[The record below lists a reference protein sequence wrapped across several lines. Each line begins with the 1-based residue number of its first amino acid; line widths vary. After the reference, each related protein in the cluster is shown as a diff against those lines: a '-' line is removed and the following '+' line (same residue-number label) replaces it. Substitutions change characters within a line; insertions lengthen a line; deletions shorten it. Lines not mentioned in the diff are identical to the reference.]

1 MTTST
6 RSRVLRPEIGCLD
19 EDLRAVHPRPVFI
32 IGLHRSGT
40 TFLYRTLAGAFP
52 VAALTAY
59 HVIHY
64 DRILTQH
71 RRGTAEAAKRELDSL
86 FRGWG
91 MATRRI
97 DDVPLSH
104 ALLEEYGWVLGR
116 RTGSFHASRR
126 TAPLIDEINRKL
138 QFLEPRSEAVVQKNP
153 WDTGHVGSLL
163 AAFPEARFVFIERDP
178 MAIVNS
184 QFRIAKY
191 SRDKRDPYL
200 DLLLEGI
207 PLGRAW
213 MSFQRGLRRT
223 AGERLFVRIALRHI
237 TADVERELARLEAS
251 WSAVPP
257 RLRLAV
263 DYTGLVGDPDGTL
276 SKAQSFLG
284 LPLRPDAMRIMPEPR
299 DATLLPEVAA
309 IEARF
314 RGRLKDKGIAQR
326 PLTSA

>member
-1 MTTST
+1 M
-6 RSRVLRPEIGCLD
+6 RPRVRTQDDACLRT
-19 EDLRAVHPRPVFI
+19 DLGAVRPRPVFI

-40 TFLYRTLAGAFP
+40 TFLYRTLAGALP
-52 VAALTAY
+52 VASLTAY

-64 DRILTQH
+64 DSILTQH
-71 RRGTAEAAKRELDSL
+71 HDGTAEAARRRLDGL
-86 FRGWG
+86 FRSWG

-104 ALLEEYGWVLGR
+104 ALLEEYGWVLRR

-126 TAPLIDEINRKL
+126 TAPLIDEINRTL

-153 WDTGHVGSLL
+153 WDTGHVRSLL
-163 AAFPEARFVFIERDP
+163 ACFPEARFVFIERDP

-191 SRDKRDPYL
+191 SREERDPYL
-200 DLLLEGI
+200 NLLLEGI
-207 PLGRAW
+207 PFGRAW
-213 MSFQRGLRRT
+213 MSLQRGARRA
-223 AGERLFVRIALRHI
+223 AGERLFVRIALRYI
-237 TADVERELARLEAS
+237 TANVELELARLETS
-251 WSAVPP
+251 WAAVPP

-263 DYTGLVGDPDGTL
+263 DYAGLVGDPEETL
-276 SKAQSFLG
+276 SRTQAFLA
-284 LPLRPDAMRIMPEPR
+284 LTLRSDAVRIRPEPR

-314 RGRLKDKGIAQR
+314 RGRLKNKGIAQR
-326 PLTSA
+326 PLG